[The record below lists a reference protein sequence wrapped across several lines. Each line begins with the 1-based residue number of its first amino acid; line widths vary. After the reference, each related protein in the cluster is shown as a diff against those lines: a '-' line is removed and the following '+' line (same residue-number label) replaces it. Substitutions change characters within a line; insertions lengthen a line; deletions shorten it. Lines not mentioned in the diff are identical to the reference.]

1 MASGTPAGVIDV
13 GSNTVR
19 LLVARLDDTGPVR
32 ICSERVRLGLGAELE
47 KLGRVSDRKLAEAT
61 DAVRSLSALAAA
73 HCPDAPVILVT
84 APGRQAENARELI
97 AALERGARGPVRVL
111 SATEEA
117 TLSFH
122 GAVAGARQSA
132 WPVAVVD
139 LGGASTE
146 IAVGRPADGPGW
158 IRSVDLGALRLTT
171 RLLPSEQPAQ
181 SRLEAAHAAAAAVFE
196 SIEPPRAFEALAVG
210 GCARAL
216 RKIVGA
222 TLGPEEL
229 AEARELLATTTHA
242 ELVRR
247 HGVHLSRAPLL
258 LAAVLILTEVQQR
271 LGVPLQ
277 VADGGLREGALLASR
292 AAIAA

>member
-1 MASGTPAGVIDV
+1 
-13 GSNTVR
+13 
-19 LLVARLDDTGPVR
+19 
-32 ICSERVRLGLGAELE
+32 
-47 KLGRVSDRKLAEAT
+47 
-61 DAVRSLSALAAA
+61 
-73 HCPDAPVILVT
+73 
-84 APGRQAENARELI
+84 
-97 AALERGARGPVRVL
+97 
-111 SATEEA
+111 
-117 TLSFH
+117 
-122 GAVAGARQSA
+122 
-132 WPVAVVD
+132 
-139 LGGASTE
+139 
-146 IAVGRPADGPGW
+146 
-158 IRSVDLGALRLTT
+158 
-171 RLLPSEQPAQ
+171 LLPSEQPAQ
-181 SRLEAAHAAAAAVFE
+181 SRLEAAHAAVAAVFE

-242 ELVRR
+242 ELVRC

-277 VADGGLREGALLASR
+277 VVDGGLREGALLASR